1 MNKIILS
8 RKGIGWFAQYVGPHA
23 AEVKRLFGSDVIP
36 TPWMFNATAE
46 FVRSDVERLNPNVTV
61 EVK

>member
-23 AEVKRLFGSDVIP
+23 AEIRRLYGSDTIA
-36 TPWMFNATAE
+36 TPWLFNASAK
-46 FVRSDVERLNPNVTV
+46 FVREDITRHNPNVTV
-61 EVK
+61 EVQ